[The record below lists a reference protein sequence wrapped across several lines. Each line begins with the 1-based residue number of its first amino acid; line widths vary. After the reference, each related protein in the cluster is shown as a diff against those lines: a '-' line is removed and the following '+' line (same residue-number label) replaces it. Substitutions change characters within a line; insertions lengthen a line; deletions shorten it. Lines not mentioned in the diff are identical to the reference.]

1 LNENHSLADALLQ
14 GAYDLHIHAA
24 PDVVP
29 RAQDGHELAR
39 DARQAG
45 MAGLLIKDH
54 TAPTVGRVHALNAWL
69 AETPGRMRFFS
80 ALVLNPPVGGLN
92 PFAVEAA
99 LHEGVDVV
107 YLPTYSAR
115 HQIAVLGPDAFAP
128 TFPRPGG
135 SGTGAGGWPGIT
147 VWTDS
152 GALKAEVLDI
162 LDLIAAHNA
171 VLATGHLS
179 PGEVLAVLAEAQR
192 RGVQR
197 AIVTH
202 ASGRT
207 PDLSIAQQQEAA
219 GYGAWIEHCLMG
231 ILRGGEVLVAKM
243 LAQIRA
249 VGPEHVILSSD
260 LGQAVNG
267 PVVPGFGRLLER
279 VHRAGLAVDEIRRT
293 IVDNPRRLVAGYEAE
308 KAPVASGPGGAG
320 SFAEES
326 DDHLP

>member
-1 LNENHSLADALLQ
+1 
-14 GAYDLHIHAA
+14 
-24 PDVVP
+24 
-29 RAQDGHELAR
+29 
-39 DARQAG
+39 
-45 MAGLLIKDH
+45 
-54 TAPTVGRVHALNAWL
+54 VGRVHALNAWL
-69 AETPGRMRFFS
+69 AETPGRFRFFS

-107 YLPTYSAR
+107 YLPTYSSR

-128 TFPRPGG
+128 TYPRPGR
-135 SGTGAGGWPGIT
+135 SGMEAGGWPGIT
-147 VWTDS
+147 VLADS
-152 GALKAEVLDI
+152 GALQAEVLDI
-162 LDLIAAHNA
+162 LDLIAAHDA

-179 PGEVLAVLAEAQR
+179 PEEVLAVLAEAQR

-207 PDLSIAQQQEAA
+207 PDLSIAEQREAVRR
-219 GYGAWIEHCLMG
+219 GAWIEHCLMG
-231 ILRGGEVLVAKM
+231 ILRGGEAQVAKI

-279 VHRAGLAVDEIRRT
+279 VHRAGLAADEIRQM
-293 IVDNPRRLVAGYEAE
+293 IVDHPRRLVAGY
-308 KAPVASGPGGAG
+308 APDTGPA
-320 SFAEES
+320 
-326 DDHLP
+326 